1 MGMPAKNLKLD
12 NKRRITLGKFA
23 AKNITSYD
31 VELKDN
37 GVIVLYPKVEISVE
51 ESWLLQNKEALA
63 SVKRGLRDSA
73 NGDISD
79 LKDDFWND
87 IEE

>member
-12 NKRRITLGKFA
+12 NKKRITLGKFA
-23 AKNITSYD
+23 ASNITSYD

-73 NGDISD
+73 NGDIAD
-79 LKDDFWND
+79 LKDDFWSD